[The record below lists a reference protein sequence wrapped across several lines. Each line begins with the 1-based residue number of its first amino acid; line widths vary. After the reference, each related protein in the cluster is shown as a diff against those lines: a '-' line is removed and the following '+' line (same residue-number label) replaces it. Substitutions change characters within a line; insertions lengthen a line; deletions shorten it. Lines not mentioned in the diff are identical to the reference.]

1 MAYSPPFVKPKT
13 RTQGKNAPAE
23 KNEKTLNEP
32 APCGVLPY
40 VGSPGRW

>member
-1 MAYSPPFVKPKT
+1 MAYSPPFVKPAL

-23 KNEKTLNEP
+23 KNEKTLNKSLL
-32 APCGVLPY
+32 CGVLPY